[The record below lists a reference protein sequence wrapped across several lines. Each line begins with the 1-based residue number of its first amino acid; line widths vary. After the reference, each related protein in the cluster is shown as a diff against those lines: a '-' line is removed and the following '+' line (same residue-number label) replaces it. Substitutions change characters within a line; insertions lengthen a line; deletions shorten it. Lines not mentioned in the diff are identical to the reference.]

1 MGNKIKVQDLLNAE
15 TESKVFSELSFE
27 EGLKLL
33 EELVAQVESGAL
45 PLQQAIQAYEKGAN
59 LVDRLRSMLS
69 EAEEKLRFLQKKK
82 KE

>member
-69 EAEEKLRFLQKKK
+69 EAEEKLRFLQKEK

>member
-1 MGNKIKVQDLLNAE
+1 MGNKVKVQDLLSAE

-69 EAEEKLRFLQKKK
+69 EAEEKLRFLQKEK